1 MKLMQTLSCSVNWNG
16 VLLDRTIRMR
26 HTQFS
31 QALPELGTEMISSS
45 EAGRA
50 KGPTAPADGVAAL
63 DRAIAILGAF
73 TAADRSL
80 SLAEIA
86 ARTGLYKSTIL
97 RLAGSLLRGQLLER
111 LDDGRYR
118 IGPASFRLGA
128 LYQRSLASADILLPI
143 MRELADRSW
152 ESVAFYVRS
161 GDIRTC
167 LYRIESKH
175 PIRYTIHEGDVL
187 PLLAG
192 SGGRVLAAFSGEPG
206 EPYETIR
213 RTWHYLSLGER
224 DPETAGVSAPVLGPG
239 GALLGALTLAGPRS
253 RVDRAFLER
262 MKGPLLEAAA
272 RATRAFGENASGI
285 EEAAA
290 RLAGKEA

>member
-1 MKLMQTLSCSVNWNG
+1 LT
-16 VLLDRTIRMR
+16 
-26 HTQFS
+26 
-31 QALPELGTEMISSS
+31 ALGTEIMA
-45 EAGRA
+45 AGESGRD
-50 KGPTAPADGVAAL
+50 GRRPAPAEGVAAL

-73 TAADRSL
+73 TATEPSL
-80 SLAEIA
+80 GLAEIA

-111 LDDGRYR
+111 LADGRYR
-118 IGPASFRLGA
+118 IGPAAFRLGA
-128 LYQRSLASADILLPI
+128 LYQHSLASADILLPI
-143 MRELADRSW
+143 MRELADQSW

-175 PIRYTIHEGDVL
+175 PIRYTIREGDVM
-187 PLLAG
+187 PLFAG

-213 RTWHYLSLGER
+213 RDWHYLSVGDR
-224 DPETAGVSAPVLGPG
+224 DPETAGVSAPVFGPG
-239 GALLGALTLAGPRS
+239 RSLLGALTLAGPQS

-262 MKGPLLEAAA
+262 MTGPLLQAAA
-272 RATRAFGENASGI
+272 RATRAFGEDSSAL
-285 EEAAA
+285 EQAAA
-290 RLAGKEA
+290 RLTEKG